1 MGRVVYVNGAYRPH
15 AEALV
20 HFEDR
25 GYQFSDGVYEV
36 VLVRSGKMVDAAP
49 HLARLGRSL
58 GELEIQPPMA
68 EAPLRVILNELIRR
82 NRIREGFVYAQATR
96 GVAPRDHVF
105 PGPVKAALVCSA
117 RARSWPAAGHKPA
130 GQSAIT
136 VRDERWARCDIK
148 SVGLLANI
156 LAKQKAKKAGA
167 AEAIFIADDG
177 IVREGGSSNV
187 WIVDEAGALHTHPL
201 GPEILGGVTR
211 AAVKSLAAGAQIQV
225 KEERFDREFMQR
237 AKEMFVTSATSFVKP
252 ITSVDGTTIG
262 NGAVGPVTQRMFDL
276 YNDHTLSAAD

>member
-156 LAKQKAKKAGA
+156 LAKQKAKEAGA

>member
-36 VLVRSGKMVDAAP
+36 VLVRRGKMVDAAP

-58 GELEIQPPMA
+58 GELDIQPPMV
-68 EAPLRVILNELIRR
+68 EASLRVVLNEIIRR
-82 NRIREGFVYAQATR
+82 NRIREGFVYTQATR
-96 GVAPRDHVF
+96 GVAPRDHFF
-105 PGPVKAALVCSA
+105 PGPMKAALVCSA
-117 RARSWPAAGHKPA
+117 RARNWPAAGHKPA

-136 VRDERWARCDIK
+136 LRDERWARCDIK

-156 LAKQKAKKAGA
+156 LAKQKAKDAGA

-177 IVREGGSSNV
+177 VVREGGSSNV
-187 WIVDEAGALHTHPL
+187 WIVDACGALHTHPL

-211 AAVKSLAAGAQIQV
+211 AAVQRLAAGAQIQV
-225 KEERFDREFMQR
+225 NEDRFDRAFMMGAR
-237 AKEMFVTSATSFVKP
+237 EVFITSATSFVKP
-252 ITSVDGTTIG
+252 ITSVDGAAIG
-262 NGAVGPVTQRMFDL
+262 NGAVGPITQRMFDL
-276 YNDHTLSAAD
+276 YNYHTLNAAD

>member
-36 VLVRSGKMVDAAP
+36 VLVRNGKMVDAAP

-58 GELEIQPPMA
+58 RELDIEPPMA
-68 EAPLRVILNELIRR
+68 EAPIRVILNELIQR
-82 NRIREGFVYAQATR
+82 NRIREGFVYVQATR
-96 GVAPRDHVF
+96 GVAPRDHFF
-105 PGPVKAALVCSA
+105 PAPVKAALVCSA
-117 RARSWPAAGHKPA
+117 KARRWPSAGSTPA

-136 VRDERWARCDIK
+136 VKDERWARCDIK

-156 LAKQKAKKAGA
+156 LAKQKAKTAGA
-167 AEAIFIADDG
+167 AEAVFIADDG
-177 IVREGGSSNV
+177 TVREGGSSNV

-211 AAVKSLAAGAQIQV
+211 AAIKTLAAAAQIQV
-225 KEERFDREFMQR
+225 HEKRFDRDVMLSAQ
-237 AKEMFVTSATSFVKP
+237 EMFITSATSFVKP
-252 ITSVDGTTIG
+252 ITSVDGAKIG
-262 NGAVGPVTQRMFDL
+262 NGVVGPVTQRMFDL
-276 YNDHTLSAAD
+276 YNDYTLSGPD

>member
-58 GELEIQPPMA
+58 GELDIQPPMA
-68 EAPLRVILNELIRR
+68 EAPLGVVLNELIRR

-96 GVAPRDHVF
+96 GVAPRDHFF

-136 VRDERWARCDIK
+136 LRDERWARCDIK

-156 LAKQKAKKAGA
+156 LAKQKAKEAGA

-211 AAVKSLAAGAQIQV
+211 AAVKRLAAGAQIQV
-225 KEERFDREFMQR
+225 NEDRFDREFMLG
-237 AKEMFVTSATSFVKP
+237 ASEMFITSATSFVKP
-252 ITSVDGTTIG
+252 ITSVDGATIG
-262 NGAVGPVTQRMFDL
+262 NGAVGPVTRRMFDL